1 MINGPDRLLPSE
13 YKTRL
18 DLLSTIDLLL
28 YMRRKLEAFEE
39 QPRTGI
45 PRDEIR
51 PLTQK
56 KYSAQ
61 LEMLLWKSS
70 RRRTLADIGRVV
82 GCSDTQIRKWLT
94 EGLFNQSIVQLRDE
108 YLDAFFNIFLKD
120 LNHFYAF
127 VGVDGRKDNYT
138 RDYEAMSLKRLTLQI
153 RLADDR
159 WGWLL
164 QEEAH
169 KRIQKVI
176 SDLSHKQNLPRM
188 KEEEIARIEGERLRN
203 ELSDVPLRILNTSGY
218 AVDSR
223 VAFLQL
229 LDMVCFVRSKGKLDV
244 DPRYLLRFQKS
255 WEDVTHRIH
264 YDLCVAKERNREET
278 IEAYSGAQATLSA
291 LVARTLCRS
300 LAMAAKGDKKM
311 KKAVESWTMSEV
323 YTPEGLELYTA

>member
-13 YKTRL
+13 YRTRL
-18 DLLSTIDLLL
+18 DFLSAIDLLL
-28 YMRRKLEAFEE
+28 YMRHKLESFEE

-56 KYSAQ
+56 KYSAEV
-61 LEMLLWKSS
+61 EMLLWKSS

-94 EGLFNQSIVQLRDE
+94 EGLFKQSIVQLRDE
-108 YLDAFFNIFLKD
+108 YLDTFFNIFLKD

-127 VGVDGRKDNYT
+127 IGVNGRKDNYT
-138 RDYEAMSLKRLTLQI
+138 RDYEAMSLKRLTLLI

-159 WGWLL
+159 WGWII

-176 SDLSHKQNLPRM
+176 DDLSHKQNPRV
-188 KEEEIARIEGERLRN
+188 KEEEFARIRSEKLLN
-203 ELSDVPLRILNTSGY
+203 DLSDVPLRILNASGY

-223 VAFLQL
+223 IAFLQL

-244 DPRYLLRFQKS
+244 DPRYLIRFQKS
-255 WEDVTHRIH
+255 WEDVTARIH
-264 YDLCVAKERNREET
+264 YDLCVAKERNRAET
-278 IEAYSGAQATLSA
+278 IEAYSEAQATLSA

-300 LAMAAKGDKKM
+300 LAWAAKGDKKM
-311 KKAVESWTMSEV
+311 RKAVESWTMSEV